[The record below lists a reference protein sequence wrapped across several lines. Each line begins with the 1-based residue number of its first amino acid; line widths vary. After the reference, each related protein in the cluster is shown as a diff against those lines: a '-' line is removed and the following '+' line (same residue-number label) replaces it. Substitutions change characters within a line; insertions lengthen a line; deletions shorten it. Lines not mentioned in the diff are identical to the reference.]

1 MAGHQ
6 ATWSYL
12 QGSPRGSGLAYT
24 HISIPKIRRMVDR
37 IRIRG
42 LTLDLDLDLDL
53 ELDLELDLDLDL
65 DLDLEHS
72 IRTPS
77 KRP

>member
-42 LTLDLDLDLDL
+42 LTLDLDLDL
-53 ELDLELDLDLDL
+53 ELDLELDLDL